1 MPYNTEKI
9 RHAYKSKHNSFLFIT
24 DGGKMALSCCKKWSP
39 LLKGITSNHDGEF
52 FCLNCFHSYTSRN
65 KVKKTWK
72 CI

>member
-9 RHAYKSKHNSFLFIT
+9 RHAYKSKHNSFLF
-24 DGGKMALSCCKKWSP
+24 
-39 LLKGITSNHDGEF
+39 ITSNHDGEF